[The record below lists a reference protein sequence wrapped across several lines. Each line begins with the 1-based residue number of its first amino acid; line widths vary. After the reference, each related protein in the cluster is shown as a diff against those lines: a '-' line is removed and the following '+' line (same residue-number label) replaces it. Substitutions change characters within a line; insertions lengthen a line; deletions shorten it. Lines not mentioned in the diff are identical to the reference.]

1 MKGLYV
7 YESMEQ
13 ITFLREDDF
22 AKLFTSIYSKL
33 SKIPG
38 ILGIGF
44 RYKSPNEIIN
54 SLARRKSR
62 PTLPVVNKYKYFN
75 YSVIIF
81 TNESFSPSLGTTICT
96 SQYHC
101 PGSSLV
107 KKKSIVNLFS
117 KVPQS
122 EFYQRLHK
130 TNIKTINFLSR
141 FQNTFIDKYWC
152 KDHEKFVGIIKYTS
166 LDRKEKFECSDGDD
180 SRSDSY
186 VYASL
191 AFKDIKIDFYSRPG
205 KMSVSSISLLSYSTS
220 PKEYNF

>member
-44 RYKSPNEIIN
+44 RYKFPNEV
-54 SLARRKSR
+54 
-62 PTLPVVNKYKYFN
+62 TTTPVVNKYKYFN

-96 SQYHC
+96 SQYHY

-130 TNIKTINFLSR
+130 TNVKTINFLSR

-191 AFKDIKIDFYSRPG
+191 AFKDIKIDFHSRPG
-205 KMSVSSISLLSYSTS
+205 KMSVSSISLLSYSIS
-220 PKEYNF
+220 PKGYNF